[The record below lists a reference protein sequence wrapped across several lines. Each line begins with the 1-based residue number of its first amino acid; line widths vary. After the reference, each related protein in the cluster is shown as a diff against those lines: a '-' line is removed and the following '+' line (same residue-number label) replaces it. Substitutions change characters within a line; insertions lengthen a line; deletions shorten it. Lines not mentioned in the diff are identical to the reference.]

1 MCTQLFQF
9 LNLPICWSVFW
20 WHFTPSCGAWAFG
33 LLQVIF
39 PGFFLF
45 SFVLIFITMAYRNS
59 RWNSR
64 VKKVFYLFFVGVL
77 SISRNAFFVTREA
90 FVVLEFAFATPV
102 CYVTNF
108 LLFTVIHKS
117 NESQCTQLIT
127 SLRSVRIV
135 VFNEPQRAR
144 PSAITTYA
152 NIRRWYHFFQFFVW
166 FISFILERKRS
177 IALSFGQTFSP
188 AHAIGVILNL
198 AWGPNNFS
206 PSMIWSWRTRSNSQT
221 GLGAE

>member
-1 MCTQLFQF
+1 
-9 LNLPICWSVFW
+9 
-20 WHFTPSCGAWAFG
+20 
-33 LLQVIF
+33 
-39 PGFFLF
+39 
-45 SFVLIFITMAYRNS
+45 MAYRNS

-77 SISRNAFFVTREA
+77 SIPRNAFFVTREA

-177 IALSFGQTFSP
+177 IALSFGQISSPKKLFLGWASKFSRISASRSLEIQVFIP
-188 AHAIGVILNL
+188 EWLVTL
-198 AWGPNNFS
+198 F
-206 PSMIWSWRTRSNSQT
+206 PSS
-221 GLGAE
+221 

>member
-39 PGFFLF
+39 PHFFF
-45 SFVLIFITMAYRNS
+45 TTMAYRNS

-64 VKKVFYLFFVGVL
+64 VKKVFYLFFVSVL
-77 SISRNAFFVTREA
+77 SIPRNAFFVPREA
-90 FVVLEFAFATPV
+90 FVVLEFVFSTPV
-102 CYVTNF
+102 YYVANF

-152 NIRRWYHFFQFFVW
+152 NIRRWYHFFLFFVW

-177 IALSFGQTFSP
+177 IALSFGQTSSP
-188 AHAIGVILNL
+188 A
-198 AWGPNNFS
+198 PPPTPS
-206 PSMIWSWRTRSNSQT
+206 PPSQPGIWKLSIPTT
-221 GLGAE
+221 YIY

>member
-1 MCTQLFQF
+1 MTLYTF
-9 LNLPICWSVFW
+9 LWCMGIR
-20 WHFTPSCGAWAFG
+20 PSTSDISW
-33 LLQVIF
+33 
-39 PGFFLF
+39 FFLF
-45 SFVLIFITMAYRNS
+45 SFVLIFTTMAYRNS

-64 VKKVFYLFFVGVL
+64 VKKVFYLFFVSVL
-77 SISRNAFFVTREA
+77 SISRNAFFVTCEA

-152 NIRRWYHFFQFFVW
+152 NIPRWYRFFQFFVW
-166 FISFILERKRS
+166 FISFILDRKRS
-177 IALSFGQTFSP
+177 IALSFGQTSSCSP
-188 AHAIGVILNL
+188 PARYLKTLHTDNL
-198 AWGPNNFS
+198 Y
-206 PSMIWSWRTRSNSQT
+206 
-221 GLGAE
+221 

>member
-77 SISRNAFFVTREA
+77 SILRNAFFVTCEA

>member
-1 MCTQLFQF
+1 MTLYTF
-9 LNLPICWSVFW
+9 LWCMGIR
-20 WHFTPSCGAWAFG
+20 PSTSD
-33 LLQVIF
+33 ISS
-39 PGFFLF
+39 FFF
-45 SFVLIFITMAYRNS
+45 YFVLIFTTMAYRNS

-64 VKKVFYLFFVGVL
+64 VKKVFYLFFVSVL
-77 SISRNAFFVTREA
+77 SIPQNAFFVPREA
-90 FVVLEFAFATPV
+90 FVVLEFVFATPV
-102 CYVTNF
+102 YYVANF

-135 VFNEPQRAR
+135 LFNEPQRAR

-177 IALSFGQTFSP
+177 IALSFGQTS
-188 AHAIGVILNL
+188 IRQYGSSKRV
-198 AWGPNNFS
+198 
-206 PSMIWSWRTRSNSQT
+206 
-221 GLGAE
+221 

>member
-9 LNLPICWSVFW
+9 LNLPICWSAFW

-33 LLQVIF
+33 LLQVIY

-45 SFVLIFITMAYRNS
+45 SFVLIFTTMAYRNS

-77 SISRNAFFVTREA
+77 SISRNASFVTCEA

-152 NIRRWYHFFQFFVW
+152 NIPRWYRFFQFFVW
-166 FISFILERKRS
+166 FISFILDRKCS
-177 IALSFGQTFSP
+177 IALSFGETS
-188 AHAIGVILNL
+188 
-198 AWGPNNFS
+198 S
-206 PSMIWSWRTRSNSQT
+206 PSPPPPQPGIWKLSIPTTYIN
-221 GLGAE
+221 

>member
-1 MCTQLFQF
+1 MVHGHSAFYKWYF
-9 LNLPICWSVFW
+9 L
-20 WHFTPSCGAWAFG
+20 
-33 LLQVIF
+33 VI
-39 PGFFLF
+39 FLF
-45 SFVLIFITMAYRNS
+45 SFILIFTTMAYRNS

-77 SISRNAFFVTREA
+77 SIPRNAFFVTREA

-135 VFNEPQRAR
+135 VFDEPQRAR

-177 IALSFGQTFSP
+177 IALSFGQTS
-188 AHAIGVILNL
+188 IRQYGSSKRV
-198 AWGPNNFS
+198 
-206 PSMIWSWRTRSNSQT
+206 
-221 GLGAE
+221 

>member
-1 MCTQLFQF
+1 MTLYTF
-9 LNLPICWSVFW
+9 LWCMGIR
-20 WHFTPSCGAWAFG
+20 PSTSDISWF
-33 LLQVIF
+33 
-39 PGFFLF
+39 FFLF
-45 SFVLIFITMAYRNS
+45 SFVLIFTTMAYRNS

-77 SISRNAFFVTREA
+77 SIPRNAFFVTREA

-102 CYVTNF
+102 CYVANF

-135 VFNEPQRAR
+135 LFNEPQRAR

-177 IALSFGQTFSP
+177 IALSFGQTS
-188 AHAIGVILNL
+188 IRQYGSSKRV
-198 AWGPNNFS
+198 
-206 PSMIWSWRTRSNSQT
+206 
-221 GLGAE
+221 

>member
-1 MCTQLFQF
+1 
-9 LNLPICWSVFW
+9 
-20 WHFTPSCGAWAFG
+20 
-33 LLQVIF
+33 
-39 PGFFLF
+39 
-45 SFVLIFITMAYRNS
+45 MAYRNS

-64 VKKVFYLFFVGVL
+64 VKKVFYLFFVSVL
-77 SISRNAFFVTREA
+77 SISRNAFFVTCEA

-152 NIRRWYHFFQFFVW
+152 NIPRWYRFFQFFVW
-166 FISFILERKRS
+166 FISFILDRKRS
-177 IALSFGQTFSP
+177 IALSFGQTSSRSP
-188 AHAIGVILNL
+188 PSPVFENSPYRQLILINDAHSRWSTGNRGRATSASEVIEVAGSNHAIGVILNL

>member
-1 MCTQLFQF
+1 MYTTVPVLKLAYLLISILMTLYTF
-9 LNLPICWSVFW
+9 LWCMGIR
-20 WHFTPSCGAWAFG
+20 PSTSD
-33 LLQVIF
+33 ISS
-39 PGFFLF
+39 FFF
-45 SFVLIFITMAYRNS
+45 YFVLIFTTMAYRNS

-77 SISRNAFFVTREA
+77 SIPRNAFFVTREA

-102 CYVTNF
+102 CYVMNF

-135 VFNEPQRAR
+135 LFNEPQRAR

-152 NIRRWYHFFQFFVW
+152 NIRRWYHFFQFFV
-166 FISFILERKRS
+166 
-177 IALSFGQTFSP
+177 
-188 AHAIGVILNL
+188 
-198 AWGPNNFS
+198 
-206 PSMIWSWRTRSNSQT
+206 
-221 GLGAE
+221 

>member
-1 MCTQLFQF
+1 
-9 LNLPICWSVFW
+9 
-20 WHFTPSCGAWAFG
+20 
-33 LLQVIF
+33 
-39 PGFFLF
+39 
-45 SFVLIFITMAYRNS
+45 MAYRNS

-64 VKKVFYLFFVGVL
+64 VKKVFCLFFVGVL
-77 SISRNAFFVTREA
+77 SIPRNAFFVTREA

-177 IALSFGQTFSP
+177 IALSFGQTSSPGKLFLGWASKFSRISASRSLEIQVFIP
-188 AHAIGVILNL
+188 EWLVTL
-198 AWGPNNFS
+198 F
-206 PSMIWSWRTRSNSQT
+206 PSS
-221 GLGAE
+221 

>member
-20 WHFTPSCGAWAFG
+20 WRFTPSCGAWAFG

-39 PGFFLF
+39 PRYLF
-45 SFVLIFITMAYRNS
+45 IFFVLIFTTMTYRNS

-77 SISRNAFFVTREA
+77 SIPRNAFFVTREA
-90 FVVLEFAFATPV
+90 ICFVVLEFAFATPV
-102 CYVTNF
+102 CYVMNF

-135 VFNEPQRAR
+135 LFNEPQRAR

-177 IALSFGQTFSP
+177 IALSFGQTS
-188 AHAIGVILNL
+188 IRQYGSSKRV
-198 AWGPNNFS
+198 
-206 PSMIWSWRTRSNSQT
+206 
-221 GLGAE
+221 

>member
-1 MCTQLFQF
+1 MYTTVPVLKLAYLLISILVTLYTF
-9 LNLPICWSVFW
+9 LWCMGIR
-20 WHFTPSCGAWAFG
+20 PSTSD
-33 LLQVIF
+33 ISS
-39 PGFFLF
+39 FFF
-45 SFVLIFITMAYRNS
+45 NFVLIFTTMAYRNS

-64 VKKVFYLFFVGVL
+64 VKKVFYLFFVSVL
-77 SISRNAFFVTREA
+77 SIPRNAFFVPREA
-90 FVVLEFAFATPV
+90 FVVLEFVFAKPV
-102 CYVTNF
+102 YYVANF

-135 VFNEPQRAR
+135 LFNEPQRAR

-177 IALSFGQTFSP
+177 IALSFGQTS
-188 AHAIGVILNL
+188 IRQYGSSKRV
-198 AWGPNNFS
+198 
-206 PSMIWSWRTRSNSQT
+206 
-221 GLGAE
+221 

>member
-1 MCTQLFQF
+1 
-9 LNLPICWSVFW
+9 
-20 WHFTPSCGAWAFG
+20 
-33 LLQVIF
+33 
-39 PGFFLF
+39 
-45 SFVLIFITMAYRNS
+45 MAYRNS

-90 FVVLEFAFATPV
+90 FVVLELALATPV
-102 CYVTNF
+102 CYLTNF

-117 NESQCTQLIT
+117 NESQRTQLIT

-152 NIRRWYHFFQFFVW
+152 NIRRWYRFFQFFVW
-166 FISFILERKRS
+166 FISFILDRKRS
-177 IALSFGQTFSP
+177 IALSFGQTS
-188 AHAIGVILNL
+188 
-198 AWGPNNFS
+198 S
-206 PSMIWSWRTRSNSQT
+206 PSPPARYLKTLHTDNLYYLMMHIPDGRLVIVGAQRVQERSSRSRVRIT
-221 GLGAE
+221 L

>member
-135 VFNEPQRAR
+135 VLNEPQRAR